1 MAQPRPRRAM
11 ESPVPARRGQVAAQE
26 TGVGESRFAPR
37 RLRRVLI
44 AFGTSLALVLGVF
57 GVVGVGTASA
67 WTRSRLAVSLSPDR
81 SQPVRLDGLTMHGNI
96 YVFVRSSRGLRKIDF
111 YLDDGWQTR
120 TPTSTDWVPP
130 FDLAGTAPDGTARP
144 YDTTQLV
151 DGSHT
156 IKLVLTWR
164 DGRTTSRRAAFTVD
178 NEDATPTPAP
188 STTSGS
194 ASASTTKPATSSTSS
209 TASASSSASSSSS
222 ATHSATAS
230 TSQSATAS
238 SSPSASPTAT
248 TATPTPAA
256 TTPPAGTVCTSPVWR
271 SSSNGAMYS
280 DGGLII
286 HNNMWN
292 TSGYRVSE
300 TVEACSYHSWNV
312 IATADNS
319 SGDGAVKTYPN
330 VHKDYHNWS
339 TGSEPPLSNYPVL
352 SSSFAAAGPNT
363 GIHNIAYDI
372 WLNGVGNGGGS
383 NREVMIWTDNQAQ
396 RPAGS
401 VVATGLGFGGQTW
414 TLWATG
420 DNHILSFVPG
430 TDMAAGT
437 VNIRAMLDY
446 LISHGR
452 VPANSTLGQICYG
465 VEIVSTNG
473 TPGTFRFTGFSLT
486 DH

>member
-1 MAQPRPRRAM
+1 VIRPRPRRAM
-11 ESPVPARRGQVAAQE
+11 GPQEAARVRQVEADGFAAH
-26 TGVGESRFAPR
+26 
-37 RLRRVLI
+37 RLRRGLI

-57 GVVGVGTASA
+57 GVFGMESASA
-67 WTRSRLAVSLSPDR
+67 APRSSLAVSLNPDR
-81 SQPVRLDGLTMHGNI
+81 SSAVRLDSLTVQGRI
-96 YVFVRSSRGLRKIDF
+96 YVFVRNQRGLKKVTF
-111 YLDDGWQTR
+111 YLNDTWQSR
-120 TPTSTDWVPP
+120 TLVRTEVVPP
-130 FDLAGTAPDGTARP
+130 FDFAGTAS
-144 YDTTQLV
+144 
-151 DGSHT
+151 DGSAHPFDTAKLGDGQHT
-156 IKLVLTWR
+156 ITAVLRWSHR
-164 DGRTTSRRAAFTVD
+164 RTSIRRATFTVD
-178 NEDATPTPAP
+178 NEVATTPPP
-188 STTSGS
+188 STISASASATKSPTASATASPS
-194 ASASTTKPATSSTSS
+194 ASASTPTV
-209 TASASSSASSSSS
+209 
-222 ATHSATAS
+222 
-230 TSQSATAS
+230 
-238 SSPSASPTAT
+238 SPTAT
-248 TATPTPAA
+248 TATPTPTA
-256 TTPPAGTVCTSPVWR
+256 TPPAGTVCTSPVWR

-280 DGGLII
+280 DGGFII

-292 TSGYRVSE
+292 ASGYRVSQ
-300 TVEACSYHSWNV
+300 TVEACSYRSWNV
-312 IATADNS
+312 IGTADNS

-339 TGSEPPLSNYPVL
+339 TGYEPPLSNYPTL

-363 GIHNIAYDI
+363 GIYNIAYDI

-383 NREVMIWTDNQAQ
+383 NREVMIWTDNQGQ

-414 TLWATG
+414 TLWATS

-452 VPANSTLGQICYG
+452 VPANSTLGQIDYG

-473 TPGTFRFTGFSLT
+473 APGTFRFTSFSLT

>member
-1 MAQPRPRRAM
+1 
-11 ESPVPARRGQVAAQE
+11 
-26 TGVGESRFAPR
+26 
-37 RLRRVLI
+37 
-44 AFGTSLALVLGVF
+44 
-57 GVVGVGTASA
+57 
-67 WTRSRLAVSLSPDR
+67 
-81 SQPVRLDGLTMHGNI
+81 
-96 YVFVRSSRGLRKIDF
+96 
-111 YLDDGWQTR
+111 
-120 TPTSTDWVPP
+120 
-130 FDLAGTAPDGTARP
+130 
-144 YDTTQLV
+144 
-151 DGSHT
+151 
-156 IKLVLTWR
+156 
-164 DGRTTSRRAAFTVD
+164 
-178 NEDATPTPAP
+178 
-188 STTSGS
+188 
-194 ASASTTKPATSSTSS
+194 
-209 TASASSSASSSSS
+209 
-222 ATHSATAS
+222 
-230 TSQSATAS
+230 
-238 SSPSASPTAT
+238 
-248 TATPTPAA
+248 
-256 TTPPAGTVCTSPVWR
+256 
-271 SSSNGAMYS
+271 MYS

-339 TGSEPPLSNYPVL
+339 TGYEPPLSNYPTL

-363 GIHNIAYDI
+363 GIYNFAYDI